1 LLLLSG
7 EPANSWIVGN
17 PSLTGLRKGCP
28 SLVQSVGIPT
38 ADLVIETEGDNAGVI
53 CEGVNHLPGSSIKEE
68 VKKKISPG
76 AGSFLASQ
84 PM

>member
-1 LLLLSG
+1 MFVVGVSVTVHPEVIQTG
-7 EPANSWIVGN
+7 SW
-17 PSLTGLRKGCP
+17 R
-28 SLVQSVGIPT
+28 SVS
-38 ADLVIETEGDNAGVI
+38 
-53 CEGVNHLPGSSIKEE
+53 GSSIKEE